1 MGFIVGGTRADRR
14 QAESQGVEETDIQL
28 GSHRI
33 KETESDRETRRQ
45 RDSKEVIELRESE
58 RES

>member
-1 MGFIVGGTRADRR
+1 MGGTRADRR

-33 KETESDRETRRQ
+33 KETESQTGRQGGRETVRK
-45 RDSKEVIELRESE
+45 S
-58 RES
+58 